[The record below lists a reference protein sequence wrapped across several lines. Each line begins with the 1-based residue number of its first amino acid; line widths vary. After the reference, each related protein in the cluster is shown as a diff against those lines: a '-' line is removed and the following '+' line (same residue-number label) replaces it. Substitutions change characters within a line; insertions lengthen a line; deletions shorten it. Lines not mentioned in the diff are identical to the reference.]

1 VKILLWSLA
10 LGILASMPLFLLT
23 PGAMAQ
29 GKTAPESQP
38 QITYGG
44 GPGDSLKNAIVIKG
58 AATNTAGIAAEYRYL
73 EERWGRRNVDWRLL
87 RQSLVHKGGR
97 SYDFMQIKLQDGS
110 QKEVYFDI
118 TEFFGKF

>member
-1 VKILLWSLA
+1 
-10 LGILASMPLFLLT
+10 
-23 PGAMAQ
+23 MAQ
-29 GKTAPESQP
+29 GKTAPESQQ

-58 AATNTAGIAAEYRYL
+58 AATSTAGIAAEYRYL
-73 EERWGRRNVDWRLL
+73 EEKWGRRNVDWRLL
-87 RQSLVHKGGR
+87 RQSLLRKDGR

-118 TEFFGKF
+118 TDFFGKF